1 MIGIGEALVA
11 HYETQPTRW
20 PFEPCMALTR
30 ITTHSA
36 WVLLSEHYALK
47 IKKPVNFGFL
57 DFSTLSRRRACCE
70 AELRLNG
77 RFAPDLYK
85 GLVAFRQ
92 RGAGFEIVNE
102 LENGEEFAV
111 LMARFPQATQL
122 DERLARG
129 ALSLDAL
136 RAFGTHWAARQAGF
150 ERAREGGPWGTVDA
164 VQKPVEANFFHLW
177 PKVAYLQNGAARL
190 AALERQSVEEGAALA
205 SRFKSR
211 LAQGFI
217 REGHGDLHLKNLCVY
232 QNTIQAF
239 DCIDFSPQLRWI
251 DTASDLAFLFMDL
264 RARGAFREAF
274 SLLQGWLDG
283 SGDHDGIA
291 VLPYYVRYRALVRAK
306 VAALDLAQAGPEAR
320 QDCVSRLEAQV
331 ALAEAPLSKP
341 ALVLLQGLSGSGKSY
356 WGQRL
361 GPALGALCLRSDL
374 ERKRL
379 LGLAPE
385 TRPANAEE
393 RAARYS
399 PEMSER
405 TYKRLRELA
414 QQHLKSGFAVIV
426 DATFLNAGALKRF
439 EALGE
444 ALGVPTV
451 LLRCEAPEAVLR
463 DRVRARQN
471 GASDP
476 SDADEAVLHG
486 QLRANIPLPGAPTVV
501 LTPETTEETALA
513 AVMEALSFKSA
524 WAPPA

>member
-1 MIGIGEALVA
+1 MTGIGETLVA
-11 HYETQPTRW
+11 YYEAQPARW
-20 PFEPCMALTR
+20 PFEPCVALTR

-85 GLVAFRQ
+85 GLAAFRQ
-92 RGAGFEIVNE
+92 RGADFEIVDE

-111 LMARFPQATQL
+111 LMARFPQAAQL
-122 DERLARG
+122 DERLAQG
-129 ALSLDAL
+129 ALPLDAL
-136 RAFGTHWAARQAGF
+136 RAFGAHWAARQAGF
-150 ERAREGGPWGTVDA
+150 ERAPEGSPWGTVDA
-164 VQKPVEANFFHLW
+164 VQKPVAANFFHLW

-205 SRFKSR
+205 SRFKGR

-217 REGHGDLHLKNLCVY
+217 REGHGDLHLKNLCAY

-251 DTASDLAFLFMDL
+251 DTVSDLAFLFMDL

-274 SLLQGWLDG
+274 SFLQGWLDG

-306 VAALDLAQAGPEAR
+306 VAALDLAQAAPKAR
-320 QDCVSRLEAQV
+320 EDCIARLEAQV
-331 ALAEAPLSKP
+331 ALAETPLSKP

-379 LGLAPE
+379 LGLVPE
-385 TRPANAEE
+385 ARPANAEE

-399 PEMSER
+399 SEMSER
-405 TYKRLRELA
+405 TYKHLHDLA
-414 QQHLKSGFAVIV
+414 QQHLESGFAVIV
-426 DATFLNAGALKRF
+426 DATFLNAGALKTF
-439 EALGE
+439 KGLGE
-444 ALGVPTV
+444 ALGVPSV
-451 LLRCEAPEAVLR
+451 LVRCEAPEAVLR

-471 GASDP
+471 AASDP
-476 SDADEAVLHG
+476 SDADEAVLEA
-486 QLRANIPLPGAPTVV
+486 QLRAKVPLPGAPGVI
-501 LTPETTEETALA
+501 LTPETSEASALA
-513 AVMEALSFKSA
+513 ALKRALGVTGR
-524 WAPPA
+524 

>member
-1 MIGIGEALVA
+1 MTGIGEALVT
-11 HYETQPTRW
+11 HFETHPARW
-20 PFEPCMALTR
+20 PFEPCEALTR

-36 WVLLSEHYALK
+36 WVLLSENYALK

-70 AELRLNG
+70 EELRLNG
-77 RFAPDLYK
+77 RFAPELYK
-85 GLVAFRQ
+85 DVVAFRQ
-92 RGAGFEIVNE
+92 HGADFEIVDDPE
-102 LENGEEFAV
+102 AGEEFAV
-111 LMARFPQATQL
+111 LMARFPQAAQL

-129 ALSLDAL
+129 ALSADVL
-136 RAFGTHWAARQAGF
+136 RAFGADWAARQAGF
-150 ERAREGGPWGTVDA
+150 ERAQEGGPWGTAEA
-164 VQKPVEANFFHLW
+164 VQKPVAANLLHLW
-177 PKVAYLQNGAARL
+177 PKAAYLENGAARL
-190 AALERQSVEEGAALA
+190 AALEQQGLEEGAALA
-205 SRFKSR
+205 SRFRDR

-232 QNTIQAF
+232 QDTVQAF

-251 DTASDLAFLFMDL
+251 DTVSDLAFLFMDL
-264 RARGAFREAF
+264 RARGAAREAF

-306 VAALDLAQAGPEAR
+306 VAALDLAQAAPEAR

-331 ALAEAPLSKP
+331 ALAEAPLSRP
-341 ALVLLQGLSGSGKSY
+341 ALILLQGLSGSGKTY

-361 GPALGALCLRSDL
+361 GPALGALCLRSDV

-379 LGLAPE
+379 LGLALE
-385 TRPANAEE
+385 SRPANAQE

-405 TYKRLRELA
+405 TYERLRELT
-414 QQHLKSGFAVIV
+414 QQHLKSGFAVLV
-426 DATFLNAGALKRF
+426 DATFLSADALKGF

-444 ALGVPTV
+444 TLKVPTV
-451 LLRCEAPEAVLR
+451 LVRCEAPEAVLR
-463 DRVRARQN
+463 ERVRAREKA
-471 GASDP
+471 GSDP
-476 SDADEAVLHG
+476 SDADEAVLHT
-486 QLRANIPLPGAPTVV
+486 QLRAKVPLPGAPAVV

-513 AVMEALSFKSA
+513 TLEEALGLRS
-524 WAPPA
+524 P